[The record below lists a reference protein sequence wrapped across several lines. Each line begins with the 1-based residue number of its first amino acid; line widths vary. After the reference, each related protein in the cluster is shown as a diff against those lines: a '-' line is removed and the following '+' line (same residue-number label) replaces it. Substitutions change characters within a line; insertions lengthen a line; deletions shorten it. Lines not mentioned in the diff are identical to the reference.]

1 MLSLSSSAALSFS
14 PASAVRSPVQ
24 QRTTAPIMETKA
36 DLEALAKELNPIV
49 GFWVRTPPPGC
60 HSREH
65 PSPPCEFLTAP

>member
-49 GFWVRTPPPGC
+49 GFWVRTPAATPA
-60 HSREH
+60 SILRRRA
-65 PSPPCEFLTAP
+65 SS